1 MSLPKLSYPTFE
13 VTVPSSSDKIKFRP
27 FLVKEEKILL
37 IAQTGGD
44 AKEILNAI
52 KQVVNNCIVTE
63 KFDVEKLT
71 TFDLE
76 YIFIKLRSKSVN
88 NVIKLSY
95 RDGEDDEVYDF
106 EVDLDKVEMKMDP
119 EHSNKIKINDEG
131 LGMILKYPRTDMIE
145 KIGKVD
151 TEIDVFF
158 EVLKYCIEKVYD
170 AENVYDTKEYE
181 AKDIEEFIQSL
192 DVNTFKQI
200 QRFFETT
207 PKLYYEM
214 EYKNKLGKDKKIVL
228 QNLTD
233 FFTLG

>member
-13 VTVPSSSDKIKFRP
+13 VTVPSSGDKIKFRP

-200 QRFFETT
+200 QKFFETT

>member
-13 VTVPSSSDKIKFRP
+13 VTVPSSGDKIKFRP